1 MFDDDPNADM
11 FDNVGTY
18 QRLMTHV
25 HTCTDDLYVS
35 EADKQDRKN
44 RQNRA
49 GNRERVRQKRL
60 LAKLLHRS

>member
-11 FDNVGTY
+11 YDNVGTY

-25 HTCTDDLYVS
+25 HTCTDDLYLS
-35 EADKQDRKN
+35 EADKQDRTN
-44 RQNRA
+44 RKNRA
-49 GNRERVRQKRL
+49 GNRERSRRSRL

>member
-18 QRLMTHV
+18 QRLITHV
-25 HTCTDDLYVS
+25 HTCTDDLYLS
-35 EADKQDRKN
+35 EADKQDRTN
-44 RQNRA
+44 RKNRA
-49 GNRERVRQKRL
+49 GNRERSRRSRL